1 MGKNI
6 PGKDRPYKSDE
17 LFQIIMDQ
25 LKEKNLLPDILDY
38 GHTERTHTSDIR
50 YYGWD
55 TVGAVRFGGN
65 EGIYLDVYAIGEVSQ
80 QGNRKEQVL
89 LAIFK
94 TLDESKEAFKRMSE
108 LNAEIVF
115 LMRDFVNHHISDFE
129 WSGFN
134 FTFYNKAGAE
144 AGCFSTSNIEQ
155 AESSIRSKFDYWGDK
170 YDLDHAVIVDMRDRK
185 IVKIIKREEQ

>member
-1 MGKNI
+1 MKI

-38 GHTERTHTSDIR
+38 GHAERWHTSDIR

-65 EGIYLDVYAIGEVSQ
+65 EGIFLDVYAIGEVSQ

-89 LAIFK
+89 LATFK

-115 LMRDFVNHHISDFE
+115 LMRDFVNNHLSDFE
-129 WSGFN
+129 WSGYLVKFYDKDGN
-134 FTFYNKAGAE
+134 EVWHGFTCQDE
-144 AGCFSTSNIEQ
+144 EQ
-155 AESSIRSKFDYWGDK
+155 AERSLKREFKRYGEEYNIDY
-170 YDLDHAVIVDMRDRK
+170 AVITNLYDRK
-185 IVKIIKREEQ
+185 AIKTIKREEQ

>member
-1 MGKNI
+1 MGKI

-38 GHTERTHTSDIR
+38 GNTERWHTSDIR

-80 QGNRKEQVL
+80 RENRKEQVL
-89 LAIFK
+89 LATFK
-94 TLDESKEAFKRMSE
+94 TLDKSKEAFKRMSE

-115 LMRDFVNHHISDFE
+115 LMRDFVNDHLSDFE
-129 WSGFN
+129 WSGYHV
-134 FTFYNKAGAE
+134 TFHDKENADVGF
-144 AGCFSTSNIEQ
+144 GFVCQGTEQ
-155 AESSIRSKFDYWGDK
+155 AEWLIQSKFNLYGEV
-170 YDLDHAVIVDMRDRK
+170 YNIDHAVITNLYDRK
-185 IVKIIKREEQ
+185 AKKTIKREEQ